1 MTTNAATSSHK
12 SYTLGKILALIL
24 FVILAIWALIELFPI
39 YYLFLNSVKSNS
51 EIVNT
56 PYALPQHFMFS
67 NYIEAWAGGDLG
79 VPIGRYFFNSLFVTI
94 GTTVILMFTGSLAG
108 YSLARYKFPGVG
120 LALTILLWSL
130 AIPVHAALI
139 PVFLFLG
146 ELGMRN
152 NYFGLMGVYAA
163 FWMPFTIIVMKAYFE
178 SFPHELEDAAKIDGC
193 SEFSAFIR
201 VVLPV
206 SKGAL
211 VSVTIL
217 NVIGIWSE
225 LLFAFILMNK
235 SEMRTLP
242 VGILAFRG
250 QYQTDWSLI
259 FAGLAIATIPTMVFY
274 FLFQRQI
281 TKGMTMGALK

>member
-1 MTTNAATSSHK
+1 MTSQSASSSQK
-12 SYTLGKILALIL
+12 SYALGKILALLL
-24 FVILAIWALIELFPI
+24 FVVLVIWALVELFPI

-51 EIVNT
+51 EIVNA
-56 PYALPQHFMFS
+56 PYAWPHKILFS
-67 NYIEAWAGGDLG
+67 NYVEAWAGGDLG
-79 VPIGRYFFNSLFVTI
+79 VPIGRYFFNSLFITI
-94 GTTVILMFTGSLAG
+94 GTTVLLMFTGSLAG
-108 YSLARYKFPGVG
+108 YSLARYKFPGAG
-120 LALTILLWSL
+120 LARQSLLWAL

-146 ELGMRN
+146 ELGLRN

-163 FWMPFTIIVMKAYFE
+163 FWMPFTIIVLKAYFE

-259 FAGLAIATIPTMVFY
+259 FAGLAIATIPTMIFY

-281 TKGMTMGALK
+281 TKGMTMGAWK